1 MHPVTIAGAGRIGE
15 ALACLL
21 ERAPEYEVT
30 LVDSDPARLARV
42 AGRGAVRT
50 LALDLRDGDALAR
63 ALRGRHAVLSA
74 APFHLTRAIAGA
86 ARDAGVHYLDLTEDV
101 AMTRHVRALAE
112 SAATAFIPQCG
123 LAPGFVSIV
132 ARHLA
137 DSFDSLDS
145 LHLRVGALPRYPS
158 NGLSYNLTWST
169 EGVIN
174 EYCEPCEAI
183 VDGVRTEVPP
193 LEHLDHF
200 SVDGVRYEAFNTS
213 GGLGTLCETFA
224 GRVRSLNYKS
234 IRYPGHRD
242 IVKVLASDLRL
253 AGRRDLFKEVLEGA
267 VPATEQ
273 DVVVVFVT
281 ASGYR
286 DGVLVQESYANHLYP
301 REIGGRS
308 WSAIQ
313 LATASSACAVLD
325 LLCEGR
331 LPQRG
336 SVRQE
341 QIPLEAFL
349 ENRFGSFYAVSSS
362 RHEPE
367 TAFPPRQERAA

>member
-1 MHPVTIAGAGRIGE
+1 MHSVTIAGAGRIGE

-21 ERAPEYEVT
+21 DHVPEYDVT

-42 AGRGAVRT
+42 GGRGRVRT
-50 LALDLRDGDALAR
+50 LALDLQDGAALSQ
-63 ALRGRHAVLSA
+63 ALRGQYAVLSA
-74 APFHLTRAIAGA
+74 APFHLTGAVAGA
-86 ARDAGVHYLDLTEDV
+86 ARDAGIHYLDLTEDV
-101 AMTRHVRALAE
+101 AMTRRVRALADT
-112 SAATAFIPQCG
+112 AATAFIPQCG

-137 DSFDSLDS
+137 DRFDSLDS

-213 GGLGTLCETFA
+213 GGLGTLCETYA

-242 IVKVLASDLRL
+242 IMKVLAGDLRL

-286 DGVLVQESYANHLYP
+286 EGVLVQESYANHLYS
-301 REIGGRS
+301 REIGGRA

-313 LATASSACAVLD
+313 VATSSSACAVLD
-325 LLCEGR
+325 LLRAGR

-336 SVRQE
+336 FVRQE
-341 QIPLEAFL
+341 QIPLAAFL
-349 ENRFGSFYAVSSS
+349 DNRFGSFYAGSSGN
-362 RHEPE
+362 EPGV
-367 TAFPPRQERAA
+367 AFPPRQERAA